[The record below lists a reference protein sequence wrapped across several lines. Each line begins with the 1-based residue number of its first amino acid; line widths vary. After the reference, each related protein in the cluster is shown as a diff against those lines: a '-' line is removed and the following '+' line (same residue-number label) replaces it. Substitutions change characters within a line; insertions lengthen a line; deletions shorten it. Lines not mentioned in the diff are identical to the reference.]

1 MSRSRVKQ
9 RPAWCKE
16 PLRRHSLPAGASA
29 SVPSACHLVTLILSS
44 AGRHLTALPAEYRR
58 GTPPSTTPLPYVS
71 VNAIHDVALHDDIN
85 SSVFFSFSH
94 LQAQTP
100 SSLLFFLFSAGGEL
114 RMWGLPCCRRCS
126 QLRRFGLRRSKR
138 CMQHAR
144 AGFFHFR
151 CLLPLLAFSPF
162 SVP

>member
-44 AGRHLTALPAEYRR
+44 AGRHLTALPAESRR
-58 GTPPSTTPLPYVS
+58 GIPPSTTPLPYVS

-94 LQAQTP
+94 LQARTP
-100 SSLLFFLFSAGGEL
+100 SSLLFFCFRQGESCECGDFRAAVGAASCAGLASGAASAA
-114 RMWGLPCCRRCS
+114 CS
-126 QLRRFGLRRSKR
+126 T
-138 CMQHAR
+138 HAR
-144 AGFFHFR
+144 SSRTR